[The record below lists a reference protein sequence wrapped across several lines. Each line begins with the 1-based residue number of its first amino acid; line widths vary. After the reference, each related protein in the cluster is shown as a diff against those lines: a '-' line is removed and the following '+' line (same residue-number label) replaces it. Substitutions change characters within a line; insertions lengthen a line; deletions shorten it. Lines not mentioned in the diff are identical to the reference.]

1 MPVTAPADR
10 RFLRARVKPGRRR
23 SAWHTRLRLLRA
35 VVAAGVLVAAGY
47 YAASAIAGSNM
58 LRITRVIVRGHAR
71 LSAGQVQALVEDLK
85 GQPIF
90 AADLG
95 EWRRRVCESPWVR
108 EATVH
113 RSLPSTVEIG
123 VVERRPIVIGRLGSE
138 LFLVD
143 EDAVVIDTYGPQ
155 YAGLDL
161 PVVDGLGAGPAE
173 AGAALDRDRMALAA
187 RLLAAVES
195 RPDLARRISQVD
207 VSDPR
212 DAVVTLERDPVLVR
226 LGEEQFVERLQSY
239 LELAPSLLEQVPDI
253 ESVDL
258 RFGERVYVGAAGAAS
273 GRRTARSDERTRPP
287 AGG

>member
-1 MPVTAPADR
+1 M
-10 RFLRARVKPGRRR
+10 
-23 SAWHTRLRLLRA
+23 
-35 VVAAGVLVAAGY
+35 
-47 YAASAIAGSNM
+47 
-58 LRITRVIVRGHAR
+58 
-71 LSAGQVQALVEDLK
+71 
-85 GQPIF
+85 
-90 AADLG
+90 
-95 EWRRRVCESPWVR
+95 
-108 EATVH
+108 H

-123 VVERRPIVIGRLGSE
+123 VIERRPIVIARLGSE

-143 EDAVVIDTYGPQ
+143 EDAVVIDTYGPR

-161 PVVDGLGAGPAE
+161 PVVDGLGAGPAK
-173 AGAALDRDRMALAA
+173 AGAALNRERMALAA
-187 RLLAAVES
+187 RLLEAVGS

-239 LELAPSLLEQVPDI
+239 LELAPSLLEQVPEI

-258 RFGERVYVGAAGAAS
+258 RFGEHVYVGAAGRAS
-273 GRRTARSDERTRPP
+273 GRRTAQSDERTRPP